1 MVLRLLLA
9 ALVVANIGYWLWSR
23 GASTE
28 SADRE
33 PQRLI
38 QQIRPELL
46 EVRRAPSATASP
58 GSGSANAV
66 ATPAPAPSAAA
77 PSATTP

>member
-1 MVLRLLLA
+1 MALRLLIA

-33 PQRLI
+33 PQRLG

-46 EVRRAPSATASP
+46 EVRRAP
-58 GSGSANAV
+58 
-66 ATPAPAPSAAA
+66 PAAPSAAPGGADTPPSSAA
-77 PSATTP
+77 PAAAR

>member
-9 ALVVANIGYWLWSR
+9 ALVVANIGYFLWAR
-23 GASTE
+23 AASTE

-33 PQRLI
+33 PQRLG

-46 EVRRAPSATASP
+46 ELRRAPAAGSPPAPAAAAAAAPTASP
-58 GSGSANAV
+58 
-66 ATPAPAPSAAA
+66 TAPP
-77 PSATTP
+77 

>member
-1 MVLRLLLA
+1 MVLRLLIA

-33 PQRLI
+33 PQRLS
-38 QQIRPELL
+38 QQIRPQLL
-46 EVRRAPSATASP
+46 ELRRTPSATPPPASP
-58 GSGSANAV
+58 ASAAGS
-66 ATPAPAPSAAA
+66 ATPAPAPSA
-77 PSATTP
+77 PTP

>member
-9 ALVVANIGYWLWSR
+9 ALVVANLGYWLWSR

-33 PQRLI
+33 PQRLG

-46 EVRRAPSATASP
+46 EVRRAP
-58 GSGSANAV
+58 
-66 ATPAPAPSAAA
+66 AAA
-77 PSATTP
+77 PPAASGGADAPPSTPPAAAP

>member
-33 PQRLI
+33 PQRLT

-46 EVRRAPSATASP
+46 ELRRTPSAAASP
-58 GSGSANAV
+58 APAAGS
-66 ATPAPAPSAAA
+66 ATPAPAPSA
-77 PSATTP
+77 PTP

>member
-9 ALVVANIGYWLWSR
+9 ALVVANIGYLLWSR

-33 PQRLI
+33 PQRLG

-46 EVRRAPSATASP
+46 ELRRLPATPPPSSSSP
-58 GSGSANAV
+58 GGADA
-66 ATPAPAPSAAA
+66 ATPPTTPAAPAAA
-77 PSATTP
+77 P

>member
-1 MVLRLLLA
+1 MALRLLIA
-9 ALVVANIGYWLWSR
+9 VLVVANIGYWLWSR

-33 PQRLI
+33 PQRLG

-46 EVRRAPSATASP
+46 EVRRAPAA
-58 GSGSANAV
+58 
-66 ATPAPAPSAAA
+66 ATPAASAGADAPPPSSTPPAAA
-77 PSATTP
+77 P

>member
-33 PQRLI
+33 PQRLT

-46 EVRRAPSATASP
+46 ELRRTPSPAASP
-58 GSGSANAV
+58 APAAGS
-66 ATPAPAPSAAA
+66 ATPAPAPSA
-77 PSATTP
+77 PTP

>member
-9 ALVVANIGYWLWSR
+9 ALVVANVGYWLWSR

-33 PQRLI
+33 PQRLG

-46 EVRRAPSATASP
+46 EVRRAPSAAASP
-58 GSGSANAV
+58 AAAAGS
-66 ATPAPAPSAAA
+66 ATPAPAPSA
-77 PSATTP
+77 PTP

>member
-9 ALVVANIGYWLWSR
+9 ALVVANLGYWLWSR

-33 PQRLI
+33 PQRLG

-46 EVRRAPSATASP
+46 EVRRTPAAPTPAASGGADAAPSSP
-58 GSGSANAV
+58 SA
-66 ATPAPAPSAAA
+66 PPAAA
-77 PSATTP
+77 P

>member
-1 MVLRLLLA
+1 MALRLLIA

-23 GASTE
+23 GASAE

-33 PQRLI
+33 PQRLT

-46 EVRRAPSATASP
+46 ELRRTPSAAVSP
-58 GSGSANAV
+58 APAAGA
-66 ATPAPAPSAAA
+66 ATPAPAPSA
-77 PSATTP
+77 PTP

>member
-33 PQRLI
+33 PQRLT

-46 EVRRAPSATASP
+46 ELRRTPSAAASP
-58 GSGSANAV
+58 APAAGS
-66 ATPAPAPSAAA
+66 ATPAPAPSA
-77 PSATTP
+77 TTP

>member
-9 ALVVANIGYWLWSR
+9 ALVVANLGYWLWSR

-33 PQRLI
+33 PQRLG

-46 EVRRAPSATASP
+46 EVRRAP
-58 GSGSANAV
+58 
-66 ATPAPAPSAAA
+66 AAA
-77 PSATTP
+77 PPAASGGADAAPSSPSAPPAAAP